1 MYKLTN
7 AETGA
12 EVGLITDEQ
21 FEFLS
26 ANLEEESLEDRD
38 YYIAAIVVEAM
49 AASGA
54 DPGLISLL
62 RTAVGDHDGVDL
74 RWNHA

>member
-1 MYKLTN
+1 MYRLTN

-12 EVGLITDEQ
+12 EVGLITEEQ

-38 YYIAAIVVEAM
+38 YYIAAVVVAAM
-49 AASGA
+49 AANGA
-54 DPGLISLL
+54 DPALIALL
-62 RTAVGDHDGVDL
+62 RGAVGDRDGVDL